1 MRIIVTDGEQCSCT
15 TEVIDNATHITI
27 TDKIVVDSS
36 DYLQRL
42 KIVLFFNDL
51 SANEVSKRL
60 GVFQH
65 GLVSKCRI
73 GKFTFDELRQ
83 FADAMECK
91 IVIKF
96 IFDDGTEI
104 TGDSA
109 RSLIVNACI
118 HAGIS
123 LTELGVRLGK
133 TRQALNE
140 RLNKGRF
147 THKEMTDIANG
158 IGCNY
163 SNYFELENGMRI

>member
-1 MRIIVTDGEQCSCT
+1 MRTIAVDGEQSSYT
-15 TEVIDNATHITI
+15 TEIVGDATHIII
-27 TDKIVVDSS
+27 TDRIVVDSS

-42 KIVLFFNDL
+42 KIVLFFNDI

-60 GVFQH
+60 GLFQH

-109 RSLIVNACI
+109 RSLIVNACT

-147 THKEMTDIANG
+147 THKEMTDIANS
-158 IGCNY
+158 IECKY
-163 SNYFELENGMRI
+163 LNYFELENGMRI